1 MPLNTKDYRTFL
13 DPSIVFKLKSLEL
26 RAKSVVEG
34 FMVGLHKSPYHGF
47 SVEFSEHRPYMQ
59 GDPVKNLDWK
69 VYAKSEKYFVK
80 QFEDETNLI
89 AHVIVDVSG
98 SMDFKHTAEITKFE
112 YAATLAASMIY
123 LMINQHDAVG
133 LTLFAEG
140 IKSYIPPKASRIYL
154 RKLLTELASVNP
166 GGKTN
171 TAENLNKIT
180 ESVKKRGLIIIFSD
194 FFDDVNKVL
203 TALKKF
209 HYKKNEIIVFQILDP
224 VEINFAF
231 GKDAVFIDKET
242 NEELTTQPFHI
253 QKAYADTMQN
263 FLHTI
268 KSECLRNGID
278 YNLIE
283 TTSSFDKALFN
294 YFKKRRQ
301 MF

>member
-1 MPLNTKDYRTFL
+1 MAVGSKDYRTFL
-13 DPSIVFKLKSLEL
+13 DPAIVLKLKSLEL

-89 AHVIVDVSG
+89 AHVIVDVSN
-98 SMDFKHTAEITKFE
+98 SMDYKHTGSITKFE

-133 LTLFAEG
+133 LTLFSDKIE
-140 IKSYIPPKASRIYL
+140 SYIPPKASKLNL
-154 RKLLTELASVNP
+154 RKLLTELALTKP
-166 GGKTN
+166 HGKTQTADSLN
-171 TAENLNKIT
+171 RIAEN
-180 ESVKKRGLIIIFSD
+180 VKKRGLIILLSD
-194 FFDDVNKVL
+194 FFDDVDKVL
-203 TALKKF
+203 SAIKKF

-224 VEINFAF
+224 VEVNFSF

-242 NEELTTQPFHI
+242 GEEMTTQPFQI
-253 QKAYADTMQN
+253 QKAYGETMRD
-263 FLHTI
+263 FLHKI

-283 TTSSFDKALFN
+283 TTYSFDRALFN

>member
-1 MPLNTKDYRTFL
+1 MPVTSKDYRTFL

-34 FMVGLHKSPYHGF
+34 FIVGLHKSPYHGF

-59 GDPVKNLDWK
+59 GDPIKNLDWK

-89 AHVIVDVSG
+89 AHVIVDVSR
-98 SMDFKHTAEITKFE
+98 SMDFKHTGKITKFE

-133 LTLFAEG
+133 LTLYSDKIE
-140 IKSYIPPKASRIYL
+140 SYIPPKASRVYL
-154 RKLLTELASVNP
+154 RKLLVELASAEP
-166 GGKTN
+166 RGKTY
-171 TAENLNKIT
+171 TADSLNKIA
-180 ESVKKRGLIIIFSD
+180 ENVKKRGLIIIFSD
-194 FFDDVNKVL
+194 FFDDIEKVL

-224 VEINFAF
+224 IEINFAF

-242 NEELTTQPFHI
+242 GEEMTTQPFQI
-253 QKAYADTMQN
+253 QKAYADTMKD
-263 FLHTI
+263 FLHKI
-268 KSECLRNGID
+268 KSECLQNGID

-283 TTSSFDKALFN
+283 TTSTFDRALFN

>member
-1 MPLNTKDYRTFL
+1 MTVSAKDYRKFL
-13 DPSIVFKLKSLEL
+13 DPAIVFKLKSLEL

-59 GDPVKNLDWK
+59 GDPIKNLDWK

-89 AHVIVDVSG
+89 AHVIVDVSN
-98 SMDFKHTAEITKFE
+98 SMDYKHTGKITKYE

-133 LTLFAEG
+133 LTLYSDKIE
-140 IKSYIPPKASRIYL
+140 SYIQPKASRINL
-154 RKLLTELASVNP
+154 RKMLTELASVRPHN
-166 GGKTN
+166 KTQ
-171 TAENLNKIT
+171 TAESLNKIA
-180 ESVKKRGLIIIFSD
+180 ENVKKRGLIILFSD
-194 FFDDVNKVL
+194 FFDDIDKVL
-203 TALKKF
+203 TAIKKF

-224 VEINFAF
+224 VEVDFAF
-231 GKDAVFIDKET
+231 GKDAIFVDKET
-242 NEELTTQPFHI
+242 GEEMTTQPFQI
-253 QKAYADTMQN
+253 RKAYAETMKE
-263 FLHTI
+263 FLHKI
-268 KSECLRNGID
+268 KTECMRNRID

-283 TTSSFDKALFN
+283 TTSSFDRALFN